1 MSLEVEDNVPDFPR
15 EERLLK
21 KRKKHSK
28 LQKTRS
34 AEDDLGSLFGGGING
49 KLPRFANR
57 ITLKNIS
64 PGMKLWGVVS
74 EVNDKDIVVS
84 LPGGLR
90 GLVRASE
97 AVPPF
102 LQYVE
107 KLSEMDTNFLSSV
120 YHVGQLVSCIV
131 LHLDDDKKEAG
142 KRKIWLS
149 LHLSS
154 LHKSL
159 TLDVIQEGMENNGM
173 VSTKSERRIEGVVKL
188 SQKMEQKR
196 QFLLNILL
204 RNFNGFDMYISIVN
218 LCGRKRAVIN
228 QIGSNFYCR
237 LDLPADKIDRF
248 INIFVQKFNVGD
260 TRFGW
265 SPRSNLPS
273 EKKKEKHANIEQIS
287 KALRK
292 STEAVVK
299 QRKSDNADFARGS
312 TKAHVLA
319 VKVEYAGTRSS
330 CLQLPVINPIQEQKL
345 ARAIASSKQEI
356 TRVNLESFVTN
367 ASIPMHCSVQDL
379 RLPMLLLRCGQILS
393 AYVKSMEDHGYIIH
407 FGLPS
412 FSGFMPKES
421 DLHIYMQSPELPCFI
436 RPYESL
442 KGQVRCFCGFYA
454 AFFGVWMS
462 FLESVFLIK
471 LTLPEVLDDYVE
483 FELEDKLFLREGSNV
498 VGAQYECRSRG
509 RILHDLNLKIWGYG
523 SRCKD

>member
-15 EERLLK
+15 GGGSCLSREELDEVRAEVDAEFEAEERLLK

-102 LQYVE
+102 LQDVE
-107 KLSEMDTNFLSSV
+107 KLKCTRS
-120 YHVGQLVSCIV
+120 
-131 LHLDDDKKEAG
+131 
-142 KRKIWLS
+142 RKIDKLKDRLRWFEYVLCPS
-149 LHLSS
+149 LDALIVRCESMVIKVVSRGRSTPGVAFKECIRKTTVFGVHADLQ
-154 LHKSL
+154 KIRFE
-159 TLDVIQEGMENNGM
+159 TIFVPMILDLCRLALAPSTIIASKLKM
-173 VSTKSERRIEGVVKL
+173 VGAW
-188 SQKMEQKR
+188 
-196 QFLLNILL
+196 
-204 RNFNGFDMYISIVN
+204 YINIVN

-228 QIGSNFYCR
+228 QIRSNFYCR

-260 TRFGW
+260 TRLVDKELQCLGGVPGETYHRRRRKRSMLTFSRYRKLWEKAQDQLLNRESQIMLPW
-265 SPRSNLPS
+265 STEWSMKWVEHFEVSRSCPS
-273 EKKKEKHANIEQIS
+273 RDKTVGGFFPSSLALVDKVIWCGTVVDTSVRSKEKAICAHQKGDEETKYTGQYVGSYDKID
-287 KALRK
+287 K
-292 STEAVVK
+292 SVMVF
-299 QRKSDNADFARGS
+299 N
-312 TKAHVLA
+312 
-319 VKVEYAGTRSS
+319 
-330 CLQLPVINPIQEQKL
+330 
-345 ARAIASSKQEI
+345 
-356 TRVNLESFVTN
+356 SFVTN

-379 RLPMLLLRCGQILS
+379 RLPTLFVEMWAGGMILS

-421 DLHIYMQSPELPCFI
+421 VDTI
-436 RPYESL
+436 
-442 KGQVRCFCGFYA
+442 
-454 AFFGVWMS
+454 
-462 FLESVFLIK
+462 
-471 LTLPEVLDDYVE
+471 PEVLDDYLE
-483 FELEDKLFLREGSNV
+483 FELEDKLFLRGE
-498 VGAQYECRSRG
+498 
-509 RILHDLNLKIWGYG
+509 
-523 SRCKD
+523 